1 MDWSPNELWSSIERR
16 LDINGLDNINR
27 ENFTCEGDD
36 DVVMIGVKY
45 EDRTALI
52 DNLDGVARF
61 DIAEP
66 LA

>member
-1 MDWSPNELWSSIERR
+1 
-16 LDINGLDNINR
+16 
-27 ENFTCEGDD
+27 
-36 DVVMIGVKY
+36 MIGVKY